1 MNFLNIA
8 NANRTVQPR
17 RTATGCLLCALA
29 LSALVLCA
37 TGCQRNIVKAS
48 PPSVSTPPP
57 TESTPPVAAPTE
69 PQTTTA
75 PPPTAAPE
83 PPPSSAPQPAPAHHK
98 PAAPAATGPESPS
111 ENTRPAA
118 PVISPELTPQAQAT
132 DEQRTNA
139 DIAHAEQNLQSAESK
154 ELDAA
159 QHDLVEKVRD
169 FLAQAHEAIH
179 AEDWVR
185 ASNLAEKARVLSDE
199 LAKSL

>member
-1 MNFLNIA
+1 MNFLN
-8 NANRTVQPR
+8 NTNTNRTVQPR
-17 RTATGCLLCALA
+17 RAAIGCLMCALA
-29 LSALVLCA
+29 LSAMVLCA

-57 TESTPPVAAPTE
+57 TETTPPVAAPTE

-75 PPPTAAPE
+75 PPPAAAPE
-83 PPPSSAPQPAPAHHK
+83 PPPSSAPQPA
-98 PAAPAATGPESPS
+98 
-111 ENTRPAA
+111 
-118 PVISPELTPQAQAT
+118 PQAQAT

>member
-98 PAAPAATGPESPS
+98 PAAPAATEPQSPS
-111 ENTRPAA
+111 ESSRPAA

-132 DEQRTNA
+132 DEHPWLA
-139 DIAHAEQNLQSAESK
+139 GGEAAEG
-154 ELDAA
+154 ELGLEGCAGEENDVAGE
-159 QHDLVEKVRD
+159 DLEHVA
-169 FLAQAHEAIH
+169 L
-179 AEDWVR
+179 
-185 ASNLAEKARVLSDE
+185 LP
-199 LAKSL
+199 